1 MLSEGNRGSILE
13 QCLTKVLCVSKSQ
26 IIGISATLSNINEL
40 ATFLHSEVFS
50 TDFRP
55 VECKQRVK
63 IGGFMYRVDEEG
75 KLFNEVKLP
84 INVCFFIYFI

>member
-1 MLSEGNRGSILE
+1 MLSEGSRGSILE

-26 IIGISATLSNINEL
+26 IIGISATLSNIGEL
-40 ATFLHSEVFS
+40 ANFLHAKVFS

-63 IGGFMYRVDEEG
+63 VDKFMYRVNEDG
-75 KLFNEVKLP
+75 QLFNEIKLP
-84 INVCFFIYFI
+84 INVSFSI